1 MGEIGEGGRG
11 LPQAHGA
18 RTSAPG
24 ARRSELASRYKQV
37 SRYNKEPP
45 LTKHKGSLAVRKHEE
60 RFLTSK
66 PMRFLTS
73 MPMSRPEMRRCV
85 RWLVWHM

>member
-1 MGEIGEGGRG
+1 MWERGEGGKGR
-11 LPQAHGA
+11 LQAHGA
-18 RTSAPG
+18 RTSAQG

-45 LTKHKGSLAVRKHEE
+45 LTKHKDRL
-60 RFLTSK
+60 
-66 PMRFLTS
+66 LTS